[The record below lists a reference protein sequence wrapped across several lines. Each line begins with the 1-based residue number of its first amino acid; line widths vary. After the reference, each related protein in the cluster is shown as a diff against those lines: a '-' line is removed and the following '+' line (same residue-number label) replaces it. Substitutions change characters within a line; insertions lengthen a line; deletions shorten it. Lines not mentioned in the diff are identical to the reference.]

1 MAGKSPEEWLDQ
13 DVLVEIFTGA
23 VDYQVVA
30 RFDGINDWGIVLN
43 GAEPGGGAVFYPWR
57 LVVAM
62 RLAREEEP
70 ASPTGCLDPLN
81 PAG

>member
-1 MAGKSPEEWLDQ
+1 MAGKSSGYRVDR

-30 RFDGINDWGIVLN
+30 RLDGINDWGGVLN
-43 GAEPGGGAVFYPWR
+43 GAEPGGEAVFYPWR

-62 RLAREEEP
+62 QLAREEDLGAP
-70 ASPTGCLDPLN
+70 PGYPSPSD